1 MTHEVAVRDA
11 TSTANPRRG
20 HLCPVQGIA
29 IPCPVYAAGVERYA
43 EAVARDVGDVMEQ
56 TVPVRRCRTPADAE
70 RTAPAS
76 RPAS

>member
-29 IPCPVYAAGVERYA
+29 IPRPVYAAGIERYA
-43 EAVARDVGDVMEQ
+43 EAVARDVGDVM
-56 TVPVRRCRTPADAE
+56 TTRGWRALA
-70 RTAPAS
+70 
-76 RPAS
+76 